1 VSSEIRPAW
10 TSILVYV
17 TIRFKFSMFY
27 IFWGFLSYRTFS
39 ASHLVD
45 VMQIPGSMSQ
55 YDSVFHAL
63 REIGKNE
70 GLQGLYRYGF
80 PWSADYH
87 FFHKEIVW
95 IVSPYIPTRAGFDS
109 LLLIS
114 WSTGLLF
121 ITITVI
127 CFCILW
133 SAYSYPSNQGIDSKV
148 GHVYVSRSHLLC
160 IIWILQEGILF
171 RCVTT

>member
-1 VSSEIRPAW
+1 MPNSSCTLVPVSSEIRPAW
-10 TSILVYV
+10 TSMLVYV

-27 IFWGFLSYRTFS
+27 IFWGYRTVS

-80 PWSADYH
+80 P
-87 FFHKEIVW
+87 
-95 IVSPYIPTRAGFDS
+95 
-109 LLLIS
+109 
-114 WSTGLLF
+114 
-121 ITITVI
+121 
-127 CFCILW
+127 
-133 SAYSYPSNQGIDSKV
+133 
-148 GHVYVSRSHLLC
+148 
-160 IIWILQEGILF
+160 
-171 RCVTT
+171 